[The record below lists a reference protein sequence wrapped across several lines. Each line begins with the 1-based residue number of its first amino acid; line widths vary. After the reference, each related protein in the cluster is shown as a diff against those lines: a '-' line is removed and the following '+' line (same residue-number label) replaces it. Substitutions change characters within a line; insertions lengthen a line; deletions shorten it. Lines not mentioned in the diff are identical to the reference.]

1 MELSIYTAMIF
12 LSENSWV
19 IVNVYEAI
27 RTKEVK
33 GSFVCAFV
41 YGSQRKRQP
50 EGHNKRST
58 VSPVHV
64 YGLYEFHGGIACVG
78 DSFRLT
84 LLFLQM
90 RIYHL
95 ATVYIF
101 CKTIHFLSV
110 S

>member
-27 RTKEVK
+27 KTKEVK

-90 RIYHL
+90 RIHHL